1 MSEKLEHGGG
11 QRAVGEGYTI
21 SLAVSREPFVLVWR
35 VARGEGSEGLQGSG
49 AFGPAQ
55 NTIPQ
60 FEESLWP

>member
-49 AFGPAQ
+49 AFGACTKHYP
-55 NTIPQ
+55 
-60 FEESLWP
+60 SV